1 MAANTE
7 KEMVMAR
14 NVREVIMDEGAQDIF
29 QILQT
34 MSHGQFARDLE
45 KEYERCLWDIRNSD
59 AAKDFTRE
67 IAIKLKIMPHVDG
80 KSALVSGEVRAKLS
94 VPEAKGQIV
103 MLREVDDTM
112 AIYIEKKLL

>member
-7 KEMVMAR
+7 KEMVVAKQTM
-14 NVREVIMDEGAQDIF
+14 MDEGAQSIF

-67 IAIKLKIMPHVDG
+67 IAIKLKIMPHIDG

-103 MLREVDDTM
+103 MLREVDDTI
-112 AIYIEKKLL
+112 AIFIEKKLL